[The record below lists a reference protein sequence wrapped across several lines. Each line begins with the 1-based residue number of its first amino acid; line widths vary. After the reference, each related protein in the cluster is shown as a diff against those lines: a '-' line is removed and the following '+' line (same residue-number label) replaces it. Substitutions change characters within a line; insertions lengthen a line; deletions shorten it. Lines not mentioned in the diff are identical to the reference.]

1 MPGHSSELVSSSS
14 SDLLQRSQFIRA
26 GAGAGKTTRLIATFL
41 DFVREFRKT
50 HNRFPRVVMTTFT
63 RKATQEVKERLLVS
77 ALQKG
82 EKEIFEYI
90 NQRSFV
96 QISTIHG
103 LLNLFLK
110 QYSELL
116 QFPQEIKIVDGPEYE
131 RKLKRQINELL
142 KSNPQYLEL
151 LESYTF
157 VKLVA
162 VSAKALE
169 LKAQYSDFHY
179 ISEAD
184 LRNFAQQQ
192 RKKIADTI
200 DRIQSGS
207 DGAGKSWP
215 PYLEYLGQVKNLVN
229 KNDMESLLGLLEE
242 APKKPMYK
250 EASPSIDPGVHEL
263 IVELKDN
270 LLEDLFDSEEFIKN
284 HEKLNKLFYSYI
296 NDLYEISTQQKRLTG
311 ELTMGDLENLTLQI
325 IEKYPAAAR
334 EFSETW
340 DYFMLDEYQDTSPVQ
355 VKILNHLIGQKPC
368 FVVGDPQQSI
378 YLFRGARSEVFE
390 QKQKQMAEAGAQI
403 DFLETNY
410 RSEPSLMKFINEF
423 FAEYS
428 RQFKPMIPKSEAGK
442 DAVEFDALYARA
454 ETQAAGAIHHVRTL
468 LDKGISPQD
477 ICILSRNNKNLEE
490 AAAIAAATGIH
501 VQLQAAAGFEETRE
515 VQDLIALN
523 KFLNNPH
530 DDENFVCLVRSPW
543 FFITDEDLMWL
554 GEIKRQ
560 KKLSLWSCLLQSEK
574 APLAGSLKRYLDL
587 FDAAG
592 VLQTTR
598 RFLIEK
604 NFVNYSGFYDPNGK
618 REANIFKYID
628 ALAQAEKRPGF
639 SLGVFLEEQ
648 FQSLQLESGAGKS
661 EAQPVIQPDCVTL
674 MTIHTSKGLQFK
686 HVIVLGFSD
695 KLKLS
700 NISELSFDTVTQKFS
715 LALFNEET
723 MKQEYSNWSKS
734 LRNAFNERERAE
746 SERLLYVAM
755 TRAIKSLC
763 LILDTSKRADKSSWA
778 HRISWPQPGAKFGDG
793 FSAGGIEYSG
803 AIATVEAKKVK
814 AGDVRKKFSEPSDEV
829 SDTRSVTDL
838 LSVSSPTGADFN
850 QQLLNLHKAQY
861 GSDLHRVFESLK
873 FVDAEKLKKQLPAK
887 DQDAVNYLLT
897 TSELNLQQIL
907 NKGHNEWGFGLK
919 TKIRFIQGQID
930 LWADLEDEVHVIDY
944 KTGSS
949 HFKDKALEQLAYY
962 TCALYEMKLI
972 SPKKKIVH
980 SVIYPLEKKIEM
992 KKYSDHADFQKQLPK
1007 KIAEMF

>member
-1 MPGHSSELVSSSS
+1 MPGHPSELMK
-14 SDLLQRSQFIRA
+14 RSQFIRA

-41 DFVREFRKT
+41 DFVREFRQT

-142 KSNPQYLEL
+142 KSSPQYLEL

-157 VKLVA
+157 VKLVG

-169 LKAQYSDFHY
+169 LKAQYKSFHY
-179 ISEAD
+179 ISESD
-184 LRNFAQQQ
+184 LQKFAEKQRN
-192 RKKIADTI
+192 KIVNTI
-200 DRIQSGS
+200 DRILTGS
-207 DGAGKSWP
+207 AGAGKSWP
-215 PYLEYLGQVKNLVN
+215 AYLEYLNQVKELVS
-229 KNDMESLLGLLEE
+229 KNEAARLMELLEE

-250 EASPSIDPGVHEL
+250 ESAPSIDPGVHEL
-263 IVELKDN
+263 ILDLKDN
-270 LLEDLFDSEEFIKN
+270 LLEDLFDSEEFIKS
-284 HEKLNKLFYSYI
+284 HEKLNKLFFSYI
-296 NDLYEISTQQKRLTG
+296 NDLYEVSTRQKRLTG

-325 IEKYPAAAR
+325 IEGHPAAAR

-390 QKQKQMAEAGAQI
+390 QKQKQMNEAGAQI

-410 RSEPSLMKFINEF
+410 RSEPTLMKFINEF
-423 FAEYS
+423 FSEYS
-428 RQFKPMIPKSEAGK
+428 RQFKPMIPKPKAGSEA
-442 DAVEFDALYARA
+442 AEFDAVYARA
-454 ETQAAGAIHHVRTL
+454 DSQAAGAIHHVRNL
-468 LDKGISPQD
+468 LDKGVSPQD

-490 AAAIAAATGIH
+490 AAAMAAAAGIH

-530 DDENFVCLVRSPW
+530 DDENFICLVRSPW
-543 FFITDEDLMWL
+543 FYIRDEDLMWL

-560 KKLSLWSCLLQSEK
+560 KRLSLWTCLLQSEK
-574 APLAGSLKRYLDL
+574 SALASSLKKYLEQ

-618 REANIFKYID
+618 REANIFKYVD

-700 NISELSFDTVTQKFS
+700 NISELSFDPVTQSFS

-723 MKQEYSNWSKS
+723 MKQEYSNWSKE
-734 LRNAFNERERAE
+734 LRNSFNERERAE

-763 LILDTSKRADKSSWA
+763 LVLDTSKRADKSSWA
-778 HRISWPQPGAKFGDG
+778 HRISWPQPGASFGDG
-793 FSAGGIEYSG
+793 FRAGGVEYSG
-803 AIATVEAKKVK
+803 PVAKVEAKVMR
-814 AGDVRKKFSEPSDEV
+814 AGEARRKYSEPSDQLN
-829 SDTRSVTDL
+829 DNKSVTDL
-838 LSVSSPTGADFN
+838 LSVASGTGTDFA
-850 QQLLNLHKAQY
+850 QQLINLHKAQY

-873 FVDAEKLKKQLPAK
+873 YIDAEKLKRQLPAR
-887 DQDAVNYLLT
+887 DQDAVQYLLT
-897 TSELNLQQIL
+897 TPELNLKKIL
-907 NKGHNEWGFGLK
+907 ENGYNEWGFGLK
-919 TKIRFIQGQID
+919 TKSRFIQGQID

-962 TCALYEMKLI
+962 TCALNEMKLI
-972 SPKKKIVH
+972 SPAKKIVH

-992 KKYSDHADFQKQLPK
+992 RKYSNLADFQKQLPD
-1007 KIAEMF
+1007 KIAELF